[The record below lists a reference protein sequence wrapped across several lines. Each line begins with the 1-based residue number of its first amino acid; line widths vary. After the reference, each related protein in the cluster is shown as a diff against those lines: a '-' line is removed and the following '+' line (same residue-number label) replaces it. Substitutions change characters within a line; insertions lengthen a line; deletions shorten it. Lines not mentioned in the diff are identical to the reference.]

1 MNEQQ
6 SRAIA
11 SELAQCV
18 RKNRGCRSKI
28 TKEAYVPA
36 FEAFEADCAS
46 ALDAFAQS
54 EVSAQMLGEQVLQ
67 ALAAQWQ
74 TLGKQERTLAQE
86 ADRIV
91 LALFLIPAIRRRE
104 TDRAESLAAALQ
116 EAWASRFPQSRFQLV
131 RFERIA
137 NGFQKK
143 LCKACY
149 ITTAVCRQQGKPD
162 DCAELTAF
170 RRFRDGYLAR
180 QPDGEALIAEYYE
193 TAPGILACIDLC
205 ADAPARLD
213 AIWNEHLAP
222 CYEALLREDAQECE
236 RRYVR
241 MVRALQQEYLGRG
254 VTS

>member
-6 SRAIA
+6 SRVIA

-18 RKNRGCRSKI
+18 RKNRDCRSKI

-116 EAWASRFPQSRFQLV
+116 RRGHP
-131 RFERIA
+131 
-137 NGFQKK
+137 
-143 LCKACY
+143 
-149 ITTAVCRQQGKPD
+149 
-162 DCAELTAF
+162 AF
-170 RRFRDGYLAR
+170 RRAGFSWCGL
-180 QPDGEALIAEYYE
+180 
-193 TAPGILACIDLC
+193 
-205 ADAPARLD
+205 
-213 AIWNEHLAP
+213 N
-222 CYEALLREDAQECE
+222 
-236 RRYVR
+236 
-241 MVRALQQEYLGRG
+241 ALQTVFRKSCARRAISRQRFAGSRESR
-254 VTS
+254 TTAQS